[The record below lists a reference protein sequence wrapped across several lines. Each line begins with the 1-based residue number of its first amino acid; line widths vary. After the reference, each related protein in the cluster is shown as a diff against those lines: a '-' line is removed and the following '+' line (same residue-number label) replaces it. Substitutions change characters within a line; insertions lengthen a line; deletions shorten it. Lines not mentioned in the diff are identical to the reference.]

1 MEYLALLLVVAACPI
16 MMGVMM
22 WMMRRNNQPAPPTQ
36 PAQPDPNTQ
45 EEIAILRAEI
55 ATLRASTDPPHRSE
69 DRPA

>member
-1 MEYLALLLVVAACPI
+1 MEYLALLLVVLACPI

-22 WMMRRNNQPAPPTQ
+22 WMMRGNNQPAPP
-36 PAQPDPNTQ
+36 AQPDPNAQ

-69 DRPA
+69 DTTA